1 MDEKSICY
9 RCRSEIYRHQGTAY
23 YGYYIAH
30 KSPDDCTA
38 YLNRKIQELEARLA
52 DQEWRPVTEKPTE
65 NGDYLTWIW
74 SNEYQVQTYD
84 NGYWYSD
91 DMDPLTHWRPL
102 PPPPAATE

>member
-38 YLNRKIQELEARLA
+38 YLNRKIQELEARLVE
-52 DQEWRPVTEKPTE
+52 QEWRSVTDDAPEAYVTVE
-65 NGDYLTWIW
+65 LLVTGYRDEFGIW
-74 SNEYQVQTYD
+74 
-84 NGYWYSD
+84 WYPD
-91 DMDPLTHWRPL
+91 GAAPIRGWR
-102 PPPPAATE
+102 PPAATE